1 MPYTSCTAKDD
12 IALYYGDYGTGDPV
26 ILIHGWPLSHRMWD
40 DQISALVAAG
50 HRVIAYDRRGFGQ
63 SDKPWNGYNYDTLAA
78 DLKRLIDQLK
88 LDNVSLVG
96 FSMGGGE
103 VARYIGNYG
112 TDKIAKAVLI
122 GSVTP
127 FMLKTDDNPEG
138 VEGEVFDGMKDGIQD
153 DFVGFFAGF
162 GEYFVTY
169 ENNKDRI
176 SKDQLHFNQMVAAS
190 ASKKAVLDCVD
201 SFGRTD
207 FRKDMAAFN
216 IPTLIIHGDDDQT
229 VPLEKSGQRAHEMI
243 VGSQLDVIKGAP
255 HGLNFTHTKELNE
268 SLTRFFEVSH

>member
-12 IALYYGDYGTGDPV
+12 IALYYEDYGTGDPV
-26 ILIHGWPLSHRMWD
+26 ILRHGWPLSHRMWD
-40 DQISALVAAG
+40 DQMSALVNAG
-50 HRVIAYDRRGFGQ
+50 YRVIAYDRRGFGQ
-63 SDKPWNGYNYDTLAA
+63 SDKPWDGYDYDTLAA
-78 DLKRLIDQLK
+78 DLKGLIDQLE
-88 LDNVSLVG
+88 LENVILVG

-103 VARYIGNYG
+103 VARYIGTYY
-112 TDKIAKAVLI
+112 TDKIAKAVLV
-122 GSVTP
+122 GAVTP

-138 VEGEVFDGMKDGIQD
+138 VDGEVFDGMKAGIQD

-207 FRKDMAAFN
+207 FRKDLEAFD

-243 VGSQLDVIKGAP
+243 KGSQLDVIKGAP

-268 SLTRFFEVSH
+268 SLIRFLKA

>member
-12 IALYYGDYGTGDPV
+12 IALYYEDCGTGDPV

-40 DQISALVAAG
+40 DQISALVEAE

-63 SDKPWNGYNYDTLAA
+63 SDKPWNGYDYDTLAA

-88 LDNVSLVG
+88 LDNISLVG

-122 GSVTP
+122 GAVTP

-153 DFVGFFAGF
+153 DFVAFFAGF

-207 FRKDMAAFN
+207 FRKDMAAFD

-243 VGSQLDVIKGAP
+243 AGSQLNVIKGAP

-268 SLTRFFEVSH
+268 SLTRFLK